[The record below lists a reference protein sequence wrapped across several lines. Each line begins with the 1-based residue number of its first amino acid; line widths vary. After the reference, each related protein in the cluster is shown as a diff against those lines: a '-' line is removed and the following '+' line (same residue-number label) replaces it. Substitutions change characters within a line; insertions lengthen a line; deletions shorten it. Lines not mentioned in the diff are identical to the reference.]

1 MADNA
6 IVLADNAIVP
16 ANNAIVSANNAIV
29 LADNAIVSAD
39 NVIVSANNAIYSPSL
54 GCHCSIMATISEIRL
69 APHQTKLSFLSG
81 FWLIPP
87 FYSVM
92 W

>member
-6 IVLADNAIVP
+6 IVSAD
-16 ANNAIVSANNAIV
+16 NAIVSANNAIV
-29 LADNAIVSAD
+29 SAD
-39 NVIVSANNAIYSPSL
+39 NAIYSPSL
-54 GCHCSIMATISEIRL
+54 GCHCSVMATISEIRL
-69 APHQTKLSFLSG
+69 PPHQTKLSFLSG
-81 FWLIPP
+81 LWLTPP